1 MALTLAHFRTL
12 DNIEVVPL
20 AYLIGDVH
28 EFLKRPVLLFSPA
41 VLMSFKSPA
50 GDAVGVIENAVEVGM
65 FLVDMASHKILIL
78 AFEKLLT
85 YLLTDLQSS
94 LRQNLP
100 RLETDNEVLCKN
112 IAFPR
117 SAFPDLLKVMVSLF
131 GIGAAPVRDDQPA
144 VICLFRIGDIFQRC
158 KLIN

>member
-1 MALTLAHFRTL
+1 
-12 DNIEVVPL
+12 
-20 AYLIGDVH
+20 
-28 EFLKRPVLLFSPA
+28 
-41 VLMSFKSPA
+41 MSFKSPA
-50 GDAVGVIENAVEVGM
+50 VYAVGIIENTM
-65 FLVDMASHKILIL
+65 QMYMTFINMASHKILIL

-94 LRQNLP
+94 LRENLP
-100 RLETDNEVLCKN
+100 RLETDNEVLCKDG
-112 IAFPR
+112 AFPR
-117 SAFPDLLKVMVSLF
+117 SAFPDLLKIMVCLF

>member
-1 MALTLAHFRTL
+1 MR
-12 DNIEVVPL
+12 
-20 AYLIGDVH
+20 
-28 EFLKRPVLLFSPA
+28 
-41 VLMSFKSPA
+41 FKSSA
-50 GDAVGVIENAVEVGM
+50 VNAVGIIENTMQVRM
-65 FLVDMASHKILIL
+65 FLVDMTSHEILIL

-117 SAFPDLLKVMVSLF
+117 SAFPDLLKVMVCLF
-131 GIGAAPVRDDQPA
+131 WIRAAPVCDDKSA
-144 VICLFRIGDIFQRC
+144 VVRFFRIGDIFQRC

>member
-1 MALTLAHFRTL
+1 ML
-12 DNIEVVPL
+12 
-20 AYLIGDVH
+20 
-28 EFLKRPVLLFSPA
+28 
-41 VLMSFKSPA
+41 
-50 GDAVGVIENAVEVGM
+50 
-65 FLVDMASHKILIL
+65 LVDMTSHEILIL

-112 IAFPR
+112 IAFSR
-117 SAFPDLLKVMVSLF
+117 SAFPDLLKVMVCLF
-131 GIGAAPVRDDQPA
+131 WIRAAPVCDDKSA
-144 VICLFRIGDIFQRC
+144 VVRFFRIGDIFQRC

>member
-1 MALTLAHFRTL
+1 MR
-12 DNIEVVPL
+12 
-20 AYLIGDVH
+20 
-28 EFLKRPVLLFSPA
+28 
-41 VLMSFKSPA
+41 FKSSA
-50 GDAVGVIENAVEVGM
+50 VNAVGVIENAVEVGM

-100 RLETDNEVLCKN
+100 RLETDNEVLCKDG
-112 IAFPR
+112 AFAR
-117 SAFPDLLKVMVSLF
+117 SEFPDLLKVMVCLF
-131 GIGAAPVRDDQPA
+131 WIRAAPVCDDKSA
-144 VICLFRIGDIFQRC
+144 VVRFFRIGDIFQRC

>member
-1 MALTLAHFRTL
+1 MR
-12 DNIEVVPL
+12 
-20 AYLIGDVH
+20 
-28 EFLKRPVLLFSPA
+28 
-41 VLMSFKSPA
+41 FKSSA
-50 GDAVGVIENAVEVGM
+50 VNAVGIIENTMQVRM
-65 FLVDMASHKILIL
+65 LLVDMTSHEILIL

-117 SAFPDLLKVMVSLF
+117 SAFSDLLKVMVCLF
-131 GIGAAPVRDDQPA
+131 WIRAAPVCDDKSA
-144 VICLFRIGDIFQRC
+144 VVRFFRIGDIFQ
-158 KLIN
+158 